1 MKIFNVQ
8 YNFQNDD
15 GCLKFKIQPLN
26 VSESY
31 YLGVLVVNGDIQY
44 SETQFYKLLLVAT
57 VSNY

>member
-1 MKIFNVQ
+1 MH
-8 YNFQNDD
+8 YNFQNDN
-15 GCLKFKIQPLN
+15 GCLKFKIQSLN

-44 SETQFYKLLLVAT
+44 SETQFYKLLLIAT